1 MSHGSS
7 LKGILEEEEEETVIP
22 HPEEA
27 EAMPAGQELLE
38 AKIHNKV

>member
-1 MSHGSS
+1 LSHGSS
-7 LKGILEEEEEETVIP
+7 LKGILEEEETVIP
-22 HPEEA
+22 HPGEA